1 MADEIAQ
8 NSTKSLVSTVH
19 YQMFYLRF
27 MGLTYE
33 QIAEKTG
40 YHQDRVR
47 HIFAKGGVLYD
58 LWQNWLKT
66 AKENSLEEARDMM
79 FGQLPDVVRTMI
91 MTAKSPY
98 TATGVSA
105 GTKIMDY
112 TLGKPP
118 ETVNVK
124 GVIAHGSFAEWAK
137 AQTLKE
143 KEHERARL
151 ETLPAGADQ
160 IL

>member
-8 NSTKSLVSTVH
+8 NTTQSLVSTIY
-19 YQMFYLRF
+19 YQMFYMRL

-33 QIAEKTG
+33 QIGEKTK
-40 YHQDRVR
+40 YHPDSVR

-58 LWQNWLKT
+58 LWQEWKKT

-91 MTAKSPY
+91 MTAKAPY
-98 TATGVSA
+98 TATGVTA
-105 GTKIMDY
+105 GMKIMEY

-118 ETVNVK
+118 ETVNVR
-124 GVIAHGSFAEWAK
+124 GAIAHGTFAEWMK
-137 AQTLKE
+137 AETLKE
-143 KEHERARL
+143 NERIKSANL
-151 ETLPAGADQ
+151 SPESG
-160 IL
+160 